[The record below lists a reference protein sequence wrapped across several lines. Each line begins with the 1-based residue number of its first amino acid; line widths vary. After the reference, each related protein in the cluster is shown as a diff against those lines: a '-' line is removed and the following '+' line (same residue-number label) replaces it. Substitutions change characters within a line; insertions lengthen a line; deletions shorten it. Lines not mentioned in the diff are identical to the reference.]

1 MNHSIFGEPILVPHR
16 SAPHGVSE
24 ISDAMIFPARSR
36 CFPAQEIIGVPNH
49 LARSS
54 RSHRENHS

>member
-1 MNHSIFGEPILVPHR
+1 MNHSIFGKHTLVPHR

-24 ISDAMIFPARSR
+24 IGDAMIFPARSH
-36 CFPAQEIIGVPNH
+36 CFPEQGMIGIPNH
-49 LARSS
+49 LARST